1 MNEPL
6 MRKSILLGALL
17 GAVFGGLI
25 GAAFGATTLTLN
37 GALVGMITGLILGVV
52 TGALTAALTVRT
64 AGTQGGIGVGYFT
77 GMVFGGV
84 FGMLLG
90 ILIPTSLR
98 MSANTEDLP
107 MLDAL
112 MVGRFETAMLT
123 SFLLSAL
130 ATMVGAW
137 VAGKNFVARD
147 VKVDPRARID
157 QYDLVEVI
165 RVPENHADVIKVGD
179 IGAVLEIYDNG
190 DFEIECL
197 RPDGSYKW
205 LKTLN
210 RQYVRLKSKIPDN
223 M

>member
-6 MRKSILLGALL
+6 MRKSILLGTLL

-25 GAAFGATTLTLN
+25 GAGLGATTLTLS
-37 GALVGMITGLILGVV
+37 GTLVGGMIGLTLGLV
-52 TGALTAALTVRT
+52 TGALTAALTVKT
-64 AGTQGGIGVGYFT
+64 SGTQGGIGVGYFT

-84 FGMLLG
+84 FGMILG
-90 ILIPTSLR
+90 LLIPTSLR
-98 MSANTEDLP
+98 TSANTEGFP

-123 SFLLSAL
+123 SFLLSTL

-137 VAGKNFVARD
+137 VAGKNFAPRD
-147 VKVDPRARID
+147 VKLDARTRID
-157 QYDLVEVI
+157 QFDLVEIIGVPVQHAGVI
-165 RVPENHADVIKVGD
+165 DVGD

-197 RPDGSYKW
+197 RPDGTYKW
-205 LKTLN
+205 LETLN
-210 RQYVRLKSKIPDN
+210 HRYVRLKSKIPDN

>member
-1 MNEPL
+1 MNELL
-6 MRKSILLGALL
+6 MRKSILLGTLL

-25 GAAFGATTLTLN
+25 GAGLGATTLTFNGILI
-37 GALVGMITGLILGVV
+37 GALSGSILGLV
-52 TGALTAALTVRT
+52 TGALTAALTVKT

-90 ILIPTSLR
+90 LLIPTSLR
-98 MSANTEDLP
+98 TSANTGGFP

-112 MVGRFETAMLT
+112 MIGRFETAMLT

-137 VAGKNFVARD
+137 VAGKNFIPRDAKAEARS
-147 VKVDPRARID
+147 RID
-157 QYDLVEVI
+157 QFDLVEVI
-165 RVPENHADVIKVGD
+165 GVPEHHEGLIDVGD

-205 LKTLN
+205 LETLN
-210 RQYVRLKSKIPDN
+210 RRYVRLKSKIPDN

>member
-1 MNEPL
+1 MNEL
-6 MRKSILLGALL
+6 VMRKSVLLGTVL

-25 GAAFGATTLTLN
+25 GAGLGATTLTLN
-37 GALVGMITGLILGVV
+37 GTLVGGIIGSILGLV
-52 TGALTAALTVRT
+52 TGALTAALTVKT

-90 ILIPTSLR
+90 LLIPTSLR
-98 MSANTEDLP
+98 TSANTGGLP

-123 SFLLSAL
+123 GFLLSAL

-137 VAGKNFVARD
+137 VAGKNFAPRD
-147 VKVDPRARID
+147 VKVDPRTRID
-157 QYDLVEVI
+157 PFDLVEVI
-165 RVPENHADVIKVGD
+165 GVPEQHEGLIEVGD

-197 RPDGSYKW
+197 RPDGTYKW
-205 LKTLN
+205 LETLN
-210 RQYVRLKSKIPDN
+210 RRYVRLKSKIPDN